1 MKIFIFLFFLNN
13 IFGQKLTPFHNG
25 EILDYEVKLN
35 FITVG
40 SAKMSIKKITSE
52 HKYLDYYYYFNL
64 KTNKIWDQIYPIRD
78 TVRTWIDS
86 KNFYTHKMY
95 KTIIEPNYKKK
106 IKVVFNYDKKFFIS
120 NNNKINISKKIRD
133 PYSFFYYLRTLN
145 LKVGNE
151 FKFDIFDDNKISSVE
166 FSVLKLEEVDTLIG
180 KFQCL
185 VIEPVDIKKN
195 KSIMKIWL
203 TNDENKIP
211 IKIVSNTNFGSL
223 NMLIVNK
230 N

>member
-1 MKIFIFLFFLNN
+1 MKLFIFLFFLNN

-35 FITVG
+35 FISVG
-40 SAKMSIKKITSE
+40 SATMSIKNIKS
-52 HKYLDYYYYFNL
+52 KNKNLDYYFFFNL
-64 KTNKIWDQIYPIRD
+64 KTNKIWDQIFPIRD
-78 TVRTWIDS
+78 TVKTWIDS
-86 KNFYTHKMY
+86 KEFYTHKIH

-106 IKVVFNYDKKFFIS
+106 LKVVFNYEKNFFIS
-120 NNNKINISKKIRD
+120 NKKKKNISKKIRD

-145 LKVGNE
+145 LKVGNK
-151 FKFDIFDDNKISSVE
+151 FQFDIFDDNKISNVD
-166 FSVLKLEEVDTLIG
+166 FFVLKEEEVETLIG

-185 VIEPVDIKKN
+185 VIEPIDLQKK

-211 IKIVSNTNFGSL
+211 IKIVSKTNFGSL